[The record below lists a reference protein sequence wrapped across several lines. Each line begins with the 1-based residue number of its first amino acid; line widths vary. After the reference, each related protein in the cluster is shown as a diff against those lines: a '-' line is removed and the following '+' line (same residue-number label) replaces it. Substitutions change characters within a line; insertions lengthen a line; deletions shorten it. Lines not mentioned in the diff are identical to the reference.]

1 MFQEREIRSVLVRL
15 GWWFHNFV
23 FCVGGRFAWYCYSE
37 GVIRGFWK
45 TKDSGLSFYSGYAKI
60 NSYGNGKKCDF

>member
-1 MFQEREIRSVLVRL
+1 MVLPYQRSH
-15 GWWFHNFV
+15 G
-23 FCVGGRFAWYCYSE
+23 E
-37 GVIRGFWK
+37 FWQ